1 MRSILLS
8 LFLLFLTISGFA
20 QNYDVLTYNLNGT
33 PVNGVKIKTSLPFV
47 NANQMPTIMIEG
59 YSYGT
64 AEPIGLTLT
73 YYIFNN
79 TFFNAK
85 ISTSGA
91 YTPAVYL
98 ASENGNVVI
107 FLDSKIYFQ
116 RFRVRAFAQGRSAET
131 TENFQGWT
139 VVDETLSG
147 SAVATLLVPYQN
159 SFAGTVNLPGSGIWN
174 SSGNVGIGTTTP
186 QAKLAVNGDVY
197 AKRVRVIQTGWPD
210 YVFEP
215 GYSLPDLHELE
226 SYITLHKHLPD
237 IPAAAEIEKEGL
249 DLGEMNKKMMQKIE
263 ELTLYIIDLKKEID
277 QLKAAR

>member
-20 QNYDVLTYNLNGT
+20 QNYDVLTYHLNGT

-47 NANQMPTIMIEG
+47 NGTQMPTIMIEG

-64 AEPIGLTLT
+64 VEPIGLTLT
-73 YYIFNN
+73 YYIFSN
-79 TFFNAK
+79 TFYNAK
-85 ISTSGA
+85 ISTHGA

-98 ASENGNVVI
+98 ANENGYVVI
-107 FLDSKIYFQ
+107 YLDSKIYFQ
-116 RFRVRAFAQGRSAET
+116 RFSIRAFSKGIGTET
-131 TENFQGWT
+131 AAYFQGWT
-139 VVDETLSG
+139 AVDEALS
-147 SAVATLLVPYQN
+147 STATATLLVPYHN
-159 SFAGTVNLPGSGIWN
+159 RFAGTVNLPGSGIWN

-249 DLGEMNKKMMQKIE
+249 ES
-263 ELTLYIIDLKKEID
+263 Y
-277 QLKAAR
+277 RWS